1 MSLAFIIY
9 VYKEADPDVKQ
20 CLVLSNLLCN
30 CGIDCDIDQYYRNHD
45 ILDWVNW
52 VSERINFCISRKGYI
67 LLECSQA
74 MYTSLE
80 NTKDNHRIQ
89 MAVAHVDCF
98 TLRNFIRKHTDR
110 FIPFYTDTKSCD
122 YTPGCLS
129 LKPIYHLPI
138 NLLPE
143 NFALEILD
151 KRSVLDLTILEN
163 PNFVSLK
170 RLVATL
176 TGQQEIA
183 KPAIGKPCK
192 YSNLF
197 RVCIFAYVCIY
208 INKNFKF
215 KKGVRRNCDK
225 TGLYYCLLPHKTL
238 ASSFEK
244 RANGNKLINS
254 NI

>member
-1 MSLAFIIY
+1 MHLYVLLAFVIY
-9 VYKEADPDVKQ
+9 IYKEIDPDGKQ

-45 ILDWVNW
+45 ILDWVKW
-52 VSERINFCISRKGYI
+52 VSERINVCISKKGYI

-80 NTKDNHRIQ
+80 DTKDNHRIQ

-110 FIPFYTDTKSCD
+110 FIPFYTDKKSCD
-122 YTPGCLS
+122 YIPHCLS
-129 LKPIYHLPI
+129 LKAIYHLPI
-138 NLLPE
+138 NLLPK

-151 KRSVLDLTILEN
+151 QRNELDLTILES
-163 PNFVSLK
+163 PDFAAFK

-176 TGQQEIA
+176 TGQQEIP

-197 RVCIFAYVCIY
+197 HVHMYVSAHRYVCMY
-208 INKNFKF
+208 
-215 KKGVRRNCDK
+215 
-225 TGLYYCLLPHKTL
+225 L
-238 ASSFEK
+238 ASYICIYHKFTTT
-244 RANGNKLINS
+244 NLLYQ
-254 NI
+254 